1 MTTYLDQLRQLASLH
16 GIRHNYRDVAGQLQ
30 EASADSLFRMLQVYG
45 VPLDRPE
52 DVAGVLRAS
61 RQAHWQRMLEPVVVA
76 WEGRASIP
84 LRFAAT
90 TLSGG
95 VRMQWKLDSGEVRQH
110 HARLADL
117 PTQRQLRVDGI
128 KYVVKQ
134 LQLPGRL
141 PWGYHHLHLE
151 TAGQTAEAMV
161 IAAPRQA
168 YRGEPGDPTHLWGLF
183 LPLYSLRRRSSWGAG
198 DFSDLAAMMQWT
210 AEQGGNMVA
219 TLPLAASVNLMDDP
233 SPYSPGTRLFWN
245 EFYVDVTRIPEFA
258 HSPKAQQLLE
268 SREVRKKLE
277 ALRAEPLVDY
287 HEQMGIKHQVLE
299 ALAETFFATD
309 SSRRA
314 ALQEYCSDN
323 PRAEAYA
330 QFRAAADRH
339 GLDWTRWPK
348 RLASGAIEPG
358 DYDEAAFR
366 YHLYAQWQ
374 TEEQLR
380 AATDHARE
388 SNLLWYLDFPLG
400 VSRSGFDV
408 WSQREIFAL
417 EASGGAPPDAFFTKG
432 QNWGFPPLHPER
444 LRQQQYRYM
453 IDSLRGQLRYAK
465 VLRIDHVMSLYRL
478 FWVPEGMSA
487 KEGVYVHYPLDELF
501 AVVTLES
508 HRYKA
513 RIVGE
518 NLGTVP
524 PEVDAAMARHAVRD
538 MYVVQYELKP
548 DPEQPMGK
556 VRSSSVAS
564 LNTHDMPTFKAFY
577 EALDVEDRLDLDL
590 LTADQAV
597 EIRKERDGQCRR
609 MAEFLRRR
617 GLLNASNDDTQAV
630 MEACQVYLGLSPA
643 AVVLLNLEDLWGE
656 TQPQNTPGTFKE
668 RPNWRHKARYSLEE
682 FRKLP
687 NVLKIIRRVAEAR
700 TKAADGE

>member
-16 GIRHNYRDVAGQLQ
+16 GIRHNYRDVAGQIQ
-30 EASADSLFRMLQVYG
+30 EASAESLFRLLQVYG
-45 VPLDRPE
+45 VPIDRPE
-52 DVAGVLRAS
+52 DVAGMLRAR
-61 RQAHWQRMLEPVVVA
+61 RQAHWQQTLEPVVVA
-76 WEGRASIP
+76 WEGQATLP

-90 TLSGG
+90 ALSGG
-95 VRMQWKLDSGEVRQH
+95 VWTQWKLENGEVREY

-117 PTQRQLRVDGI
+117 PTQRSLRVDGI
-128 KYVVKQ
+128 QYVVKQ
-134 LQLPGRL
+134 LHLPGRL

-151 TAGQTAEAMV
+151 TAGQTADALV

-168 YRGEPGDPTHLWGLF
+168 YRGEPGDPTRLWGLF
-183 LPLYSLRRRSSWGAG
+183 LPLYSLHRRSSWGVG

-219 TLPLAASVNLMDDP
+219 TLPLASSVNLPDDP

-258 HSPKAQQLLE
+258 HSPKARQLLE
-268 SREVRKKLE
+268 SRAVREKLD
-277 ALRAEPLVDY
+277 ALRAKPLVDY
-287 HEQMGIKHQVLE
+287 REQLGVKRQALE
-299 ALAETFFATD
+299 ALAETFFAAD

-314 ALQEYCSDN
+314 ALQEYCRDN

-330 QFRAAADRH
+330 RFRAAADRQ
-339 GLDWTRWPK
+339 GLDWTRWPE
-348 RLASGAIEPG
+348 RLANGTIEPG

-487 KEGVYVHYPLDELF
+487 KEGVYVHYPMDELF
-501 AVVTLES
+501 AVVALES

-548 DPEQPMGK
+548 DPEQPLGK

-577 EALDVEDRLDLDL
+577 EVMDVEDRLDLDL
-590 LTADQAV
+590 LTEEQAV
-597 EIRKERDGQCRR
+597 EIRKERAEQCGR
-609 MAEFLRRR
+609 MAEFLRRK
-617 GLLNASNDDTQAV
+617 GLLKGTNDDTQAV
-630 MEACQVYLGLSPA
+630 MEACQIYLGLSPA

-656 TQPQNTPGTFKE
+656 TEPQNTPGTFKE
-668 RPNWRHKARYSLEE
+668 RPNWRRKARYSLEE

-687 NVLKIIRRVAEAR
+687 EVLQVIRKVAEAR
-700 TKAADGE
+700 KKAAGGE

>member
-30 EASADSLFRMLQVYG
+30 AASADSLFRMLQVYG
-45 VPLDRPE
+45 VPLDRPA

-61 RQAHWQRMLEPVVVA
+61 RQAHWQRTLEPVVVA

-90 TLSGG
+90 ALSGG
-95 VRMQWKLDSGEVRQH
+95 VRMQWKLESGEVRQH

-151 TAGQTAEAMV
+151 TAGQTADAMV

-183 LPLYSLRRRSSWGAG
+183 LPLYSLHRRTSWGAG

-314 ALQEYCSDN
+314 ALQEYCRVN

-330 QFRAAADRH
+330 RFRAAADRH
-339 GLDWTRWPK
+339 GLNWTQWPT

-374 TEEQLR
+374 TEQQLR

-548 DPEQPMGK
+548 DPEQPLGK

-577 EALDVEDRLDLDL
+577 ETLDVEDRLDLDL

-597 EIRKERDGQCRR
+597 EIRKEREGQCRR

-617 GLLNASNDDTQAV
+617 GLLNAPNDDTQAV

-668 RPNWRHKARYSLEE
+668 RPNWRHRARYSLEE

-700 TKAADGE
+700 TKAANGE

>member
-16 GIRHNYRDVAGQLQ
+16 GIRHHYRDVSGQLQ
-30 EASADSLFRMLQVYG
+30 EASAESLFRVLQVFG

-52 DVAGVLRAS
+52 EVPGLLRES
-61 RQAHWQRMLEPVVVA
+61 RKARWQRVLEPVVVA
-76 WEGRASIP
+76 WEGKAAIP
-84 LRFAAT
+84 LRLAVTA
-90 TLSGG
+90 LVGG
-95 VRMQWKLDSGEVRQH
+95 FRALVRLENGEVREYRG
-110 HARLADL
+110 RLADL
-117 PTQRQLRVDGI
+117 PTRREVRIEGI
-128 KYVVKQ
+128 KHLIK
-134 LQLPGRL
+134 LLRLPGRF
-141 PWGYHHLHLE
+141 PPGYHRLELE

-168 YRGEPGDPTHLWGLF
+168 YRGESEAPTRLWGLF
-183 LPLYSLRRRSSWGAG
+183 LPLYSLRRQSSWGAG
-198 DFSDLAAMMQWT
+198 DFSDLAALMQWT

-219 TLPLAASVNLMDDP
+219 TLPLLASVDWGDP

-245 EFYVDVTRIPEFA
+245 EFYVDPTQTPEFA
-258 HSPKAQQLLE
+258 QSSKARQLLE
-268 SREVRKKLE
+268 SRHVREKLE

-287 HEQMGIKHQVLE
+287 QEQMNLKRKVLV
-299 ALAETFFATD
+299 ALAETFFAGENP
-309 SSRRA
+309 RRA
-314 ALQEYCSDN
+314 ALERYCRDN
-323 PRAEAYA
+323 PHVEAYA
-330 QFRAAADRH
+330 RFRAVSERH
-339 GLDWTRWPK
+339 GVDWTRWPD
-348 RLASGAIEPG
+348 RLRNGAIQDG
-358 DYDEAAFR
+358 DYEEDTFR

-380 AATDHARE
+380 TATDHARE

-408 WSQREIFAL
+408 WSQRDMFAL

-444 LRQQQYRYM
+444 LREQRYRYL

-465 VLRIDHVMSLYRL
+465 VLRLDHVMSLYRL
-478 FWVPEGMSA
+478 FWVPNGMSA
-487 KEGVYVHYPLDELF
+487 KEGVYVHYPMDELF

-524 PEVDAAMARHAVRD
+524 PEVDTAMARHAVHD
-538 MYVVQYELKP
+538 MYVVQYELKM
-548 DPEQPMGK
+548 DPEQPLRP
-556 VRSSSVAS
+556 VRPMSVAS

-577 EALDVEDRLDLDL
+577 EAMDVEDRLDLDL

-597 EIRKERDGQCRR
+597 EIRKERVEQCRL
-609 MAEFLRRR
+609 MAEFLKRK
-617 GLLNASNDDTQAV
+617 GLLKSSLNDTQAV
-630 MEACQVYLGLSPA
+630 MEACQAYLGLSSA

-656 TQPQNTPGTFKE
+656 TTPQNTPGTFKE
-668 RPNWRHKARYSLEE
+668 RPNWRRKAMYSLEE
-682 FRKLP
+682 FRRLP
-687 NVLKIIRRVAEAR
+687 SVLQGMRRVAECRHQPAKDR
-700 TKAADGE
+700 